1 MMMTCAV
8 KLSASLAGSF
18 FESDATKPR
27 LSSLTDT
34 FLTLNPTLSPGPAS
48 GSDSWCISTD
58 LTSVVRPEGAKMTT
72 MPGLI
77 TPVSTRPTGTVPMPP
92 ILYTSWSGRR
102 SGLSEGRLGGSIASS
117 ASSSVGPLYQGRL
130 VERSIML
137 SPWKPEIGTNATFS
151 GL

>member
-34 FLTLNPTLSPGPAS
+34 FLTLKPTLSPGPAS

-58 LTSVVRPEGAKMTT
+58 LTSVVRPEGAKTTT

-92 ILYTSWSGRR
+92 IL
-102 SGLSEGRLGGSIASS
+102 
-117 ASSSVGPLYQGRL
+117 
-130 VERSIML
+130 
-137 SPWKPEIGTNATFS
+137 
-151 GL
+151 